1 MCSVHTRT
9 LSIIFSEF
17 GTNVSV
23 KLSKLLPTPSDK
35 HFVGKQ
41 FFLKYFFIVLDFG
54 RYIFLTDDNF
64 IVAKLS
70 KLFSTTSAE
79 NFDKKF
85 LLKNTSSFFPDRE
98 HFLFWLSAKFLQ
110 RIVQTPFYV
119 FRKPFEDADF
129 FQFFVF
135 GPYSDFEQIFLT
147 FGTNFFVKLS
157 KLLSPCLDEHFAGK
171 FFFGKFFNL
180 SSDFEQNIFWTWLK
194 FSQKSIQKPILRVQK
209 TFWGNCFSE
218 NFLIPMYT
226 RTMSESV
233 SEFC

>member
-85 LLKNTSSFFPDRE
+85 LLKNTSSFFSDRE

-119 FRKPFEDADF
+119 FRKPFGDA
-129 FQFFVF
+129 
-135 GPYSDFEQIFLT
+135 
-147 FGTNFFVKLS
+147 NFFDFLFLVHIQILS
-157 KLLSPCLDEHFAGK
+157 KICSDIRHKLNRKVVKTAFSIFRRTGWWKVFFRKVLQSIIGLWANHFL
-171 FFFGKFFNL
+171 NL
-180 SSDFEQNIFWTWLK
+180 GD
-194 FSQKSIQKPILRVQK
+194 
-209 TFWGNCFSE
+209 
-218 NFLIPMYT
+218 NFTEI
-226 RTMSESV
+226 
-233 SEFC
+233 